1 MMSRRAMKT
10 KKAQIDS
17 RACGRKEVVE
27 EVVESGL
34 GKRGRLYLVGMW
46 RAFYFHIHFVKQHL
60 LGHEQLSMERG
71 F

>member
-1 MMSRRAMKT
+1 MT

-34 GKRGRLYLVGMW
+34 GKRGRLYFVGMW
-46 RAFYFHIHFVKQHL
+46 RAFLFPHSFCETTSLY
-60 LGHEQLSMERG
+60 S
-71 F
+71 

>member
-1 MMSRRAMKT
+1 MMSRRAVKT

-34 GKRGRLYLVGMW
+34 GKRGKLYFVGMW
-46 RAFYFHIHFVKQHL
+46 RACYFHICF
-60 LGHEQLSMERG
+60 GETTSSWSRATFNG
-71 F
+71 TYS